1 MSSSDPSHPE
11 EGTPRASNGT
21 DDRIPLILIH
31 GAWLSARSWER
42 FADFFGARGYAVS
55 APSGLASTATWR
67 SSASTP
73 TSSRAGDSTR
83 SSIITPRWSTS
94 CVSRPS

>member
-55 APSGLASTATWR
+55 APEWPRKHGDVEELREHADELAGRGLDEIVDHYA
-67 SSASTP
+67 
-73 TSSRAGDSTR
+73 
-83 SSIITPRWSTS
+83 RWSTS